1 MHTLPAAPAPS
12 IAPAA
17 PAIKLKGTIAIA
29 LKTTAQ
35 QSHNL
40 LDWCFA
46 VPVIRYDT
54 RCRFNVP
61 LKANMSQLNLPHG
74 NDT

>member
-35 QSHNL
+35 Q
-40 LDWCFA
+40 
-46 VPVIRYDT
+46 
-54 RCRFNVP
+54 
-61 LKANMSQLNLPHG
+61 
-74 NDT
+74 